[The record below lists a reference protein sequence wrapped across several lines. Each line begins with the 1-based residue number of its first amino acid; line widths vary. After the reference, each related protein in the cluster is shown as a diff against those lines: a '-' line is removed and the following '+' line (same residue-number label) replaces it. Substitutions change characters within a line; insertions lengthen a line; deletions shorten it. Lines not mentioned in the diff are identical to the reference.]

1 MPFTTQLVL
10 VVDDSMLIRHTVCRF
25 LEERGFNVESATNG
39 VEALEMLKS
48 IQPDIIITDLQMPKM
63 DGPRLIDILKSR
75 PETAGIPIVIL
86 AGKQQPAQN
95 QAENR
100 ARFVIFKDIDLEA
113 QLYRALDTVLH
124 IHPEVYCE
132 SSRPVS

>member
-1 MPFTTQLVL
+1 
-10 VVDDSMLIRHTVCRF
+10 MLIRHTVCRF

-39 VEALEMLKS
+39 VEALEMLNS

-63 DGPRLIDILKSR
+63 DGPHLIDVLKSKAD
-75 PETAGIPIVIL
+75 TAAIPIVIL
-86 AGKQQPAQN
+86 AGRQQPAEN

-113 QLYRALDTVLH
+113 QLYRALESVLH
-124 IHPEVYCE
+124 IDPGV
-132 SSRPVS
+132 

>member
-1 MPFTTQLVL
+1 LLPSTSQLAL

-39 VEALEMLKS
+39 VEALEMLNS

-63 DGPRLIDILKSR
+63 DGPHLIDVLKSK
-75 PETAGIPIVIL
+75 PDTAAIPIVIL
-86 AGKQQPAQN
+86 AGKQQPAAN

-100 ARFVIFKDIDLEA
+100 ALFVIFKDIDLEA
-113 QLYRALDTVLH
+113 QLYRALDAVLH
-124 IHPEVYCE
+124 IHSGV
-132 SSRPVS
+132 